1 VQKSSIS
8 HQIIV
13 IDIYLCSMLSFYTQG
28 GTLMRVAGY
37 TRVSTQEQALSGLG
51 LKVQRDKITAYC
63 ISQDWD
69 LIDVY
74 EDPGV
79 TGATLDRP
87 AFNQMMMDAGNGV
100 FDMILTYKIDRIS
113 RSLKNLLIL
122 VEDTL
127 KPLEIAL
134 KSVTES
140 FIDTSSP
147 EGMAMFQVL
156 GTFSELERKQIT
168 RKLSDAR
175 IKKSDGGG
183 YAGGYLPYGYDVLK
197 GKLIINESEATIVK
211 QIFAYRKDGHSLRQI
226 VKELNDK
233 NIPTKRDGKWNAE
246 AVRYILCNIL
256 YTGSITYS
264 GKIVKGHHDAIV
276 SKILFNKVQLKDE

>member
-1 VQKSSIS
+1 
-8 HQIIV
+8 
-13 IDIYLCSMLSFYTQG
+13 
-28 GTLMRVAGY
+28 MRVAGY
-37 TRVSTQEQALSGLG
+37 TRVSTQEQAISGLG
-51 LKVQRDKITAYC
+51 LKVQRDKIEAYC

-69 LIDVY
+69 LLEVY

-87 AFNQMMMDAGNGV
+87 AFNQMMLDASNDI

-127 KPLEIAL
+127 KPLGIAL

-197 GKLIINESEATIVK
+197 GKLIINESESAIVK
-211 QIFAYRKDGHSLRQI
+211 QIFAYRKEGFSLRQI

-233 NIPTKRDGKWNAE
+233 NIPTKKNGKWNAE

-256 YTGSITYS
+256 YTGSITYG
-264 GKIVKGHHDAIV
+264 GKIVKGHHDGIV
-276 SKILFNKVQLKDE
+276 SKILFNKVQIKDS